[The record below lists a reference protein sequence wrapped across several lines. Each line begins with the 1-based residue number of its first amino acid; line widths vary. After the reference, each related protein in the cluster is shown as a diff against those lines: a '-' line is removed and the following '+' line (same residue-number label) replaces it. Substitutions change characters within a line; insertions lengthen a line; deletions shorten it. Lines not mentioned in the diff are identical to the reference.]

1 MKVYTKKGFDD
12 LKCLD
17 YSPVTI
23 GLVGVGQSDGL
34 IKVFD
39 ILASNSST
47 LDIQQNRACNTISFN
62 TQGLLAAGFE
72 KTRQENSLHI
82 YNINH
87 YSTANNQELSHPTLS
102 CVSNESIVSA
112 IFHNETNLL
121 VGSPKTIRNIDI
133 RVTSPVFQVASK
145 TVHGITQDPYNPFL
159 FSAFAEDGTLSIYDR
174 RKLGNN
180 SAEPLLSFNKLLGDT
195 TRKNNSSC
203 FRYSTSRRCEF
214 ATSHGGELIR
224 RWQTGIVP
232 SAKYDSVFVASVQDC
247 KTKYDRVI
255 SFDYSNDENST
266 AISLVCM
273 RQSGSVFKMPVV
285 ESQKSIKFNSFN
297 DLLFTGPSGTFIED
311 VEAGGVMS
319 KIANM
324 KINNNIQN
332 YDDFGD
338 EQLSAVAT
346 DHSYA
351 DQELENGEDDDE
363 EEVELNEFFTPREVL
378 ENDIGVRMRRRAF
391 MGYGTDCFRN
401 VEIID
406 SLKSIDNNLFLR
418 STWRWLDIAKASAET
433 GLMTS
438 GDLDLAYEGILGI
451 WKGVEGIHR
460 QNRYNDTTIKEDVF
474 KQKITQILATR
485 DSKSISIVKSNKE
498 PQRRLCMIVAGWYFS
513 PEELE
518 QIFKRLTDAGQ
529 HTKAAGWAVFIGD
542 VARAVNILS
551 SSKSGRLKLIAT
563 AISGYLVQQKTT
575 HNTLWKDQCRSMA
588 SELDDP
594 YLRAIFAFIAD
605 NDWWDVLDESSLPLR
620 ERVGVAL
627 RCLSDKD
634 LTIYLNKIAK
644 KYILKGELEGLILT
658 GITPRGIDLLQ
669 SYVDSTSDVQTA
681 ALITSFGCPR
691 YFRDERAENWLESY
705 RTLLN
710 SWGMFS
716 TRAKFDVARAK
727 LAKTNNSFK
736 LQKIAPSQVHLQ
748 CIRCNKNIS
757 KSVKPSKR
765 FNNSTSKI
773 VKKSLS
779 SCPHCGA
786 ALPRCAIC
794 LLSLG
799 KPLPQDVSEHLQ
811 SEQSRVKEF
820 KEWPSFCLSCNHGM
834 HAGHAEEWF
843 SKSNICPAP
852 GCSCQCNNK

>member
-1 MKVYTKKGFDD
+1 MK
-12 LKCLD
+12 CID
-17 YSPVTI
+17 YSPLSV

-39 ILASNSST
+39 ILSANSST
-47 LDIQQNRACNTISFN
+47 MDINQNRSCNAITFN
-62 TQGLLAAGFE
+62 SQGLVAAGYE
-72 KTRQENSLHI
+72 RLRQENSLHI

-87 YSTANNQELSHPTLS
+87 YSTTANQESSHPTLS
-102 CVSNESIVSA
+102 FVGNESVVSTV
-112 IFHNETNLL
+112 FHNETNLL
-121 VGSPKTIRNIDI
+121 VGTPKSLKDIDI
-133 RVTSPVFQVASK
+133 RVSTPTFQVVSK
-145 TVHGITQDPYNPFL
+145 TVYGITQDPYNHFL

-174 RKLGNN
+174 RKLGSNN
-180 SAEPLLSFNKLLGDT
+180 SEPLLSFNKLLGDT

-214 ATSHGGELIR
+214 ATSHAGELIR
-224 RWQTGIVP
+224 RWQTGITP
-232 SAKYDSVFVASVQDC
+232 SNKYDSVFVASVLDC

-255 SFDYSNDENST
+255 SFDYSNSQDSNL
-266 AISLVCM
+266 ISLVCM
-273 RQSGSVFKMPVV
+273 RQSGSVFKMPVI
-285 ESQKSIKFNSFN
+285 ESQKAIRFNSFN
-297 DLLFTGPSGTFIED
+297 DLIFTGAAGTFIED
-311 VEAGGVMS
+311 VDVGNLIDKVEDL
-319 KIANM
+319 KL
-324 KINNNIQN
+324 NNGQKSLND
-332 YDDFGD
+332 DDFED
-338 EQLSAVAT
+338 EQISEAT
-346 DHSYA
+346 DPA
-351 DQELENGEDDDE
+351 TNFDQGIEDDEDAE
-363 EEVELNEFFTPREVL
+363 EQKMELDQFFTPREVL

-391 MGYGTDCFRN
+391 MGYGTDCIKN

-406 SLKSIDNNLFLR
+406 SLRSIDNNLYLR
-418 STWRWLDIAKASAET
+418 STWRWLDIARSSADT

-460 QNRYNDTTIKEDVF
+460 QNRYNDVTIKEDVF

-485 DSKSISIVKSNKE
+485 SSKSMSIVKSNKE

-513 PEELE
+513 PEELD
-518 QIFKRLTDAGQ
+518 QIFTRLMNTG
-529 HTKAAGWAVFIGD
+529 HYTKAAGWAVFIGD
-542 VARAVNILS
+542 VAKAVTILA

-563 AISGYLVQQKTT
+563 AISGYLVQQKTSK
-575 HNTLWKDQCRSMA
+575 NTLWKDQCRSMA

-634 LTIYLNKIAK
+634 LTIYLNKIAQ
-644 KYILKGELEGLILT
+644 KYISRGELEGLILT

-669 SYVDSTSDVQTA
+669 SYVDRTSDVQTA
-681 ALITSFGCPR
+681 ALIVSFGCPR
-691 YFRDERAENWLESY
+691 YFKDDRAEHWLQCY

-716 TRAKFDVARAK
+716 ARAKFDVARSKLSQTNNGQKSLK
-727 LAKTNNSFK
+727 LA
-736 LQKIAPSQVHLQ
+736 PPQVHLQ

-757 KSVKPSKR
+757 KSVKPLKR
-765 FNNSTSKI
+765 YANAATNKI
-773 VKKSLS
+773 GVKKSSLA

-799 KPLPQDVSEHLQ
+799 RPLPQEVAEHLQ
-811 SEQSRVKEF
+811 SDETRVKEF
-820 KEWPSFCLSCNHGM
+820 KEWPSFCLTCNHGM

-843 SKSNICPAP
+843 SKSNICPVP

>member
-1 MKVYTKKGFDD
+1 MKAYTRKGFDG
-12 LKCLD
+12 LKCID
-17 YSPVTI
+17 YSPNTV
-23 GLVGVGQSDGL
+23 GLVAVGQSDGL

-39 ILASNSST
+39 ILSSNSSA
-47 LDIQQNRACNTISFN
+47 LDIQLNRSCNAISFN
-62 TQGLLAAGFE
+62 SQGLLAAGFE
-72 KTRQENSLHI
+72 KSRQENGLHI

-102 CVSNESIVSA
+102 FMNNESVTSA

-121 VGSPKTIRNIDI
+121 VGSSKSLRSIDI
-133 RVTSPVFQVASK
+133 RVSSPIFQAGSK
-145 TVHGITQDPYNPFL
+145 TVYGITQDPYNPFL
-159 FSAFAEDGTLSIYDR
+159 FSAFAEDGTLSIFDR
-174 RKLGNN
+174 RKLAN
-180 SAEPLLSFNKLLGDT
+180 SNPEPLLSFNKLLGDT
-195 TRKNNSSC
+195 TRRNNSSC
-203 FRYSTSRRCEF
+203 FRYSTSRRYEF
-214 ATSHGGELIR
+214 ATSHAGELIR
-224 RWQTGIVP
+224 RWQTGLVP
-232 SAKYDSVFVASVQDC
+232 SSKYDSVFVASVLDC

-255 SFDYSNDENST
+255 SFDYSNDINSSS
-266 AISLVCM
+266 ISLVCM
-273 RQSGSVFKMPVV
+273 RQSGSVFKMPIV

-297 DLLFTGPSGTFIED
+297 DLLFTGPNGTYIEE
-311 VEAGGVMS
+311 VEVGGVIN

-324 KINNNIQN
+324 KTKTPTEKEDGFADENLLEPNDTYPDHDLANN
-332 YDDFGD
+332 
-338 EQLSAVAT
+338 E
-346 DHSYA
+346 
-351 DQELENGEDDDE
+351 EEDDDE
-363 EEVELNEFFTPREVL
+363 EELELDQFFTPQEVL

-401 VEIID
+401 VEIVD
-406 SLKSIDNNLFLR
+406 SLRSIDNNLFLR
-418 STWRWLDIAKASAET
+418 STWRWLDIARSSADT

-451 WKGVEGIHR
+451 WRGAEGIHR
-460 QNRYNDTTIKEDVF
+460 QNRYNDTTMKEDAF

-485 DSKSISIVKSNKE
+485 NSKSISIVRSNKE
-498 PQRRLCMIVAGWYFS
+498 PQRRLCMIVAGWYYS
-513 PEELE
+513 PDELE
-518 QIFKRLTDAGQ
+518 QIFTRLTNAGQ
-529 HTKAAGWAVFIGD
+529 YTKAAGWAVFNGD
-542 VARAVNILS
+542 VAKAVNILS

-563 AISGYLVQQKTT
+563 AISGYLVQQRTS
-575 HNTLWKDQCRSMA
+575 HNTLWKDQCRNMA
-588 SELDDP
+588 TELDDP

-605 NDWWDVLDESSLPLR
+605 NNWWDVLDESSLPLR

-634 LTIYLNKIAK
+634 LTVYLNKIAK
-644 KYILKGELEGLILT
+644 KYITKGELEGLILT

-669 SYVDSTSDVQTA
+669 SYVDRTSDVQTA

-691 YFRDERAENWLESY
+691 FFSDDRVDNWLQCY

-716 TRAKFDVARAK
+716 TRAKFDVERAK
-727 LAKTNNSFK
+727 LSKTNNGSK
-736 LQKIAPSQVHLQ
+736 LLKIVPSQVHLQ

-765 FNNSTSKI
+765 FTNTNLKTT
-773 VKKSLS
+773 KKSLS

-811 SEQSRVKEF
+811 SDESRINEF
-820 KEWPSFCLSCNHGM
+820 KEWPSFCLTCNHGM

-843 SKSNICPAP
+843 SKSNICPVP
-852 GCSCQCNNK
+852 GCSCQCNNR